1 MKTFS
6 FIFCFNYTMA
16 IYTLKYE
23 QVIPTTKSN
32 LWEFISSP
40 KNLQKI
46 TPEYM
51 GFEIKTALPEKMYA
65 GMLIQYTVKPIL
77 GIKMP
82 WFTEITHV
90 DEGNYFVD
98 EQRIG
103 PYSIWHHQHHLK
115 ETENGILMTD
125 IIDYVPPL
133 GPLGAIA
140 NSLFIKKQLTEI
152 FAYRKVVLK
161 EIFG

>member
-1 MKTFS
+1 MP
-6 FIFCFNYTMA
+6 

-23 QVIPTTKSN
+23 QTLATTKKE
-32 LWEFISSP
+32 LWDFISSP
-40 KNLQKI
+40 ANLQKI

-51 GFEIKTALPEKMYA
+51 GFEIKTDLPKKMYP
-65 GMLIQYTVKPIL
+65 GMLIQYTVKPLL

-82 WFTEITHV
+82 WLTEITHV

-98 EQRIG
+98 EQRVG
-103 PYSIWHHQHHLK
+103 PYTIWHHQHHLK
-115 ETENGILMTD
+115 EVENGILMTD

-140 NSLFIKKQLTEI
+140 NSLIIKKQLAEI
-152 FAYRKVVLK
+152 FAYRKVVL
-161 EIFG
+161 EEVFG